1 MIITLKNKDT
11 LIIDEFRLKCCIG
24 RGDLK
29 KKHMKGESKEIVE
42 QAEGIESGSDFE
54 PEYPSDDSRY
64 EGD

>member
-1 MIITLKNKDT
+1 MI
-11 LIIDEFRLKCCIG
+11 G
-24 RGDLK
+24 
-29 KKHMKGESKEIVE
+29 KHMKGESKEIVE